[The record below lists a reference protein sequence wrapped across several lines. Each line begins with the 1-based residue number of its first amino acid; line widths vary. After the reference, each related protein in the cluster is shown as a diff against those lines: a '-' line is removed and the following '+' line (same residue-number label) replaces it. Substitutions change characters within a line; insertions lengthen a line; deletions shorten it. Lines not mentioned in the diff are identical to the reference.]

1 LVKRSKVV
9 ALLRRYAVVGSVT
22 IIRTMT
28 FRTGVNP
35 LLPVATEKKSIEKK
49 FVLEPTIGCTGLLLN
64 RESIR
69 ELKTISA
76 VIKIKNSVR

>member
-1 LVKRSKVV
+1 
-9 ALLRRYAVVGSVT
+9 
-22 IIRTMT
+22 M
-28 FRTGVNP
+28 GVNP

-49 FVLEPTIGCTGLLLN
+49 FDLEPTIGCIGLLLN
-64 RESIR
+64 REKIR